1 MTDAANAE
9 GILSPA
15 EIENAVEDSDQP
27 EEGVTTEATAEN
39 TTEEA
44 QEHDRRTKLIPEFK
58 SWSSKTNTCLNRLI
72 KFNNRWINFQS
83 CRTTILIRVSI
94 SKLSSSTTRS

>member
-9 GILSPA
+9 GILLPA

-44 QEHDRRTKLIPEFK
+44 QEP
-58 SWSSKTNTCLNRLI
+58 SSEENADNQAEEKQKN
-72 KFNNRWINFQS
+72 QS
-83 CRTTILIRVSI
+83 SGAGAAKPILV
-94 SKLSSSTTRS
+94 